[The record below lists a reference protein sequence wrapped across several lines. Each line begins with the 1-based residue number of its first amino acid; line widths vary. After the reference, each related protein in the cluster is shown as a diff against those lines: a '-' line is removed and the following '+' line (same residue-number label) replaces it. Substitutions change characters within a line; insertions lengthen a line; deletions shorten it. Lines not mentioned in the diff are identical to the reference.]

1 MAYVLRATAKDGE
14 VRLFMAITT
23 DMVEKAREIHGMS
36 PTASAALGRTLTV
49 GTIMGVMQK
58 GKKDKLTIAING
70 GGPAGNI
77 VVAANADG
85 NVKGYISNPFVDIP
99 RKENGK
105 LDVGGAVGTEGML
118 NVTKDLG
125 LKEPYTSQVPLH
137 TGEIG
142 EDFAYYFTVSEQV
155 PSAVVLGVLVDTD
168 STIQASGGLIVQMM
182 PGANELLA
190 DVITYRL
197 EEIPPLS
204 SLIAEGR
211 TGEEILNML
220 FDDMDLV
227 IHEKIETDYVCDCTR
242 ERIERALITLGH
254 VQLEELKSED
264 NVQIECHFCNEKY
277 KFTREDID
285 LMIQNS

>member
-168 STIQASGGLIVQMM
+168 
-182 PGANELLA
+182 
-190 DVITYRL
+190 
-197 EEIPPLS
+197 
-204 SLIAEGR
+204 
-211 TGEEILNML
+211 
-220 FDDMDLV
+220 
-227 IHEKIETDYVCDCTR
+227 
-242 ERIERALITLGH
+242 
-254 VQLEELKSED
+254 
-264 NVQIECHFCNEKY
+264 
-277 KFTREDID
+277 
-285 LMIQNS
+285 